1 MGGGTGVEEDGSG
14 SGWSDGKEGTASV
27 TSSRRFAKTV
37 FIALTGLGSS
47 VSERVL
53 VLVGILGAISEALI
67 ALGLNG
73 CRSTSSNDF
82 LIFSTVNALVN
93 GSLIACRKAC
103 LFIFWPLKM
112 TQGGMHAPAAVTV
125 SSKTDS

>member
-14 SGWSDGKEGTASV
+14 SRWSDGKEGTASV
-27 TSSRRFAKTV
+27 ASSRRFAKAV
-37 FIALTGLGSS
+37 FIALTGLDSS

-73 CRSTSSNDF
+73 CRPTSSNDF
-82 LIFSTVNALVN
+82 LMFSTVNALVN
-93 GSLIACRKAC
+93 GSLIARRKAF
-103 LFIFWPLKM
+103 LFI
-112 TQGGMHAPAAVTV
+112 APKP
-125 SSKTDS
+125 S